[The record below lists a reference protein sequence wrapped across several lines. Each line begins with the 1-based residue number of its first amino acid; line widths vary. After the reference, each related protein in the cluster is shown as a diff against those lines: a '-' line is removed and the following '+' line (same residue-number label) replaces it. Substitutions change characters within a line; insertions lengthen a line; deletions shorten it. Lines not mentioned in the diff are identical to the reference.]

1 MLSMAGSSVDKY
13 GNDQTG
19 KIIYNFDTYGYRE
32 GNDYNTR
39 PSVVFFGCSYVAGIG
54 VKANERFTNY
64 FDDSWNFGLFGTYTE
79 EELIINHHSFKK
91 SYDDHARCKIVFCW
105 KSTDV
110 DRLKKLITSIE
121 NDKNIYHTVPVDL
134 KLKNYKLM
142 RNVENIDYDI
152 SGTHYG
158 PRSHLKFSKL
168 LWHFLK

>member
-39 PSVVFFGCSYVAGIG
+39 PSVVFFGCSYVAGTG

-64 FDDSWNFGLFGTYTE
+64 FDDSWNFGLFGKYTE

-142 RNVENIDYDI
+142 RNVENIDYGI

>member
-1 MLSMAGSSVDKY
+1 MAGSSVDKY

-39 PSVVFFGCSYVAGIG
+39 PSVVFFGCSYVAGTG

-64 FDDSWNFGLFGTYTE
+64 FDDSWNFGLFGKYTE

-142 RNVENIDYDI
+142 RNVENIDYGI

>member
-1 MLSMAGSSVDKY
+1 M
-13 GNDQTG
+13 
-19 KIIYNFDTYGYRE
+19 
-32 GNDYNTR
+32 
-39 PSVVFFGCSYVAGIG
+39 FGCSYVAGIG

-64 FDDSWNFGLFGTYTE
+64 FDDSWNFGLFGKYTE

>member
-13 GNDQTG
+13 GHDQTG

-142 RNVENIDYDI
+142 RNVENIDYGI